1 MNKTISLLLISVALL
16 AGCKEEA
23 KPVDDARPVRTIT
36 LASGTASQHAEFSG
50 ELHARQESALGF
62 RIPGKLISR
71 LVDIGAEVKTGTPLA
86 RIDAQDMA
94 LNAAAAKA
102 QAESAQSQLDQ
113 LKLDLSRS
121 QELLAKKF
129 VSQADVDRR
138 HTAVIA
144 AQKQVTQAQAQQQLA
159 QNQAGYTTL
168 LATSDG
174 VITATLAEPGQVLAA
189 GQPVVQLAKAG
200 EVEVFVDL
208 AEARSADLIPGQ
220 KTEISLWALPGK
232 TFSGRVR
239 EVSPAADPVS
249 RTYRA
254 KVTLEKPSD
263 NIKLG
268 MSATVR
274 VSNTNSTSTTT
285 LPLTAIYGSTNAQ
298 RVWLVDS
305 SSKRVKSAP
314 IQAQIDIQN
323 QHSEQ
328 VQVSGLKAG
337 DIVVTAGV
345 HLLRE
350 GQAVKLLPAQGK

>member
-1 MNKTISLLLISVALL
+1 MNKTTSLLLISVALL
-16 AGCKEEA
+16 AACKEEA
-23 KPVDDARPVRTIT
+23 KPVDEARPVRTVT

-86 RIDAQDMA
+86 RIDAQDMT

-102 QAESAQSQLDQ
+102 QTESAQSQLDQ
-113 LKLDLSRS
+113 LKLDLARS

-129 VSQADVDRR
+129 VSQAEVDRKQS
-138 HTAVIA
+138 AVIS
-144 AQKQVTQAQAQQQLA
+144 AQKQVTQAHAQQQVA

-168 LATSDG
+168 FATSDG

-200 EVEVFVDL
+200 EIEVFVDL
-208 AEARSADLIPGQ
+208 PEARSGDLKPGQ
-220 KTEISLWALPGK
+220 NTEISLWALPGK
-232 TFSGRVR
+232 TFNGKVR

-254 KVTLEKPSD
+254 KVTLEKPSTE
-263 NIKLG
+263 IKLG

-274 VSNTNSTSTTT
+274 ISNASSSGSST
-285 LPLTAIYGSTNAQ
+285 LPLTAIYGSGKGQ

-305 SSKRVKSAP
+305 NKRVKSVP
-314 IQAQIDIQN
+314 ITAQIDIQN
-323 QHSEQ
+323 QHGEQ

-350 GQAVKLLPAQGK
+350 GQAVKLLPAQGE

>member
-1 MNKTISLLLISVALL
+1 MNKAIPLLLVSAVLL
-16 AGCKEEA
+16 SACKEEP
-23 KPVDDARPVRTIT
+23 KPQEEIRPVRTIT
-36 LASGTASQHAEFSG
+36 LATNAANSHAEFSG

-71 LVDIGAEVKTGTPLA
+71 LVEIGTEVKTGTPLA
-86 RIDAQDMA
+86 RIDAQDMI

-113 LKLDLSRS
+113 LELDLTRS

-129 VSQADVDRR
+129 ISQADVDRR
-138 HTAVIA
+138 QTAVIA
-144 AQKQVTQAQAQQQLA
+144 AQKQLIQAQSQQQLA

-200 EVEVFVDL
+200 EIEVFIDL
-208 AEARSADLIPGQ
+208 PEARSSDLKPGQ

-232 TFSGRVR
+232 TFNGKVR
-239 EVSPAADPVS
+239 EVSPAADPLS

-254 KVTLEKPSD
+254 KVTLENPSED
-263 NIKLG
+263 IRLG
-268 MSATVR
+268 MSATVK
-274 VSNTNSTSTTT
+274 SNQSSKTESITT
-285 LPLTAIYGSTNAQ
+285 LPLSAIYGKSNEQ
-298 RVWLVDS
+298 RVWLVENT
-305 SSKRVKSAP
+305 KVKSKV
-314 IQAQIDIQN
+314 IQAHIDT
-323 QHSEQ
+323 QHKNSEQ
-328 VQVSGLKAG
+328 VQVQGLKAG

-350 GQAVKLLPAQGK
+350 GQAVKLLPAQGE

>member
-1 MNKTISLLLISVALL
+1 MNKAIPLLLMSAALL
-16 AGCKEEA
+16 SACKEEA
-23 KPVDDARPVRTIT
+23 RPQEEIRPVRTIT
-36 LASGTASQHAEFSG
+36 LATGTANSHAEFSG

-86 RIDAQDMA
+86 RIDAQDMV

-102 QAESAQSQLDQ
+102 QTEAAQSQLDQ

-138 HTAVIA
+138 QTAVIA
-144 AQKQVTQAQAQQQLA
+144 AQKQLVQAQSQQQVA

-200 EVEVFVDL
+200 ETEVFIDL
-208 AEARSADLIPGQ
+208 PEARSTDLKPGQ
-220 KTEISLWALPGK
+220 KTEISFWALPGK
-232 TFSGRVR
+232 TFNGKVR
-239 EVSPAADPVS
+239 EVSPAADPLS

-254 KVTLEKPSD
+254 KVSLENPSAE
-263 NIKLG
+263 IRLG
-268 MSATVR
+268 MSATVK
-274 VSNTNSTSTTT
+274 SSQNSHTENATT
-285 LPLTAIYGSTNAQ
+285 LPLTAIYGKNKEQ
-298 RVWLVDS
+298 RVWLVENQ
-305 SSKRVKSAP
+305 RVKSKP
-314 IQAQIDIQN
+314 IEAQIDA
-323 QHSEQ
+323 QHKNSEQ
-328 VQVSGLKAG
+328 VQVKGLKAG
-337 DIVVTAGV
+337 DVVVTAGV

-350 GQAVKLLPAQGK
+350 GQAVRLLPAQGE

>member
-1 MNKTISLLLISVALL
+1 MNNIFPLLLISAALL

-23 KPVDDARPVRTIT
+23 KPVDEARPVRTVT

-71 LVDIGAEVKTGTPLA
+71 LVDLGADVKTGTPLA
-86 RIDAQDMA
+86 RIDAQDMT

-102 QAESAQSQLDQ
+102 QTESAQSQLDQ

-129 VSQADVDRR
+129 VSQAEVDRKQS
-138 HTAVIA
+138 AVIS
-144 AQKQVTQAQAQQQLA
+144 AQKQVTQAHAQQQVA

-168 LATSDG
+168 FATSDG

-200 EVEVFVDL
+200 EIEVFVDL
-208 AEARSADLIPGQ
+208 PEARSGDLKPGQ
-220 KTEISLWALPGK
+220 NTEISLWALPGK
-232 TFSGRVR
+232 TFSGKVR

-263 NIKLG
+263 QIKLG

-274 VSNTNSTSTTT
+274 VSNTSSSTTTT
-285 LPLTAIYGSTNAQ
+285 LPLTAIYGNGNGQ

-305 SSKRVKSAP
+305 NKRVKSAP
-314 IQAQIDIQN
+314 IQAQIDMQN
-323 QHSEQ
+323 QHGEQ

-350 GQAVKLLPAQGK
+350 GQAVKLLPAQGE